1 MPSPLL
7 TLINLMV
14 MTKLLRTFC
23 ELPPPSLL
31 LFFTY
36 LFNFL
41 LQMVSFLKIEPLLKS
56 FLYTQKVIVKAQ
68 LTIGPF
74 QF

>member
-1 MPSPLL
+1 
-7 TLINLMV
+7 
-14 MTKLLRTFC
+14 MTKFPCNFC

-41 LQMVSFLKIEPLLKS
+41 LQMVSFLKIVPLLKS
-56 FLYTQKVIVKAQ
+56 FLYSKKVIVKAQ